1 MKSVLVCLA
10 AIVGT
15 GCGASMAAD
24 TTRSDSSNTVGTPSS
39 PDEAEADTTDAAGS
53 IPTTTLAPSTS
64 GPTDPTIAVTP
75 RPTTTT
81 DPTITLPTATTPTT
95 STITATTE
103 PPVRSGAIVS
113 PTATVGD
120 PLSISIPAIGVE
132 SVLLPTGYLEDGT
145 VDVPKDPSIAGW
157 FEPGPRPG
165 ERGPA
170 VVMGHVDSRKYGP
183 GVFYRLRDIEVGDV
197 ATIETTSGPVRFVVR
212 SVEQFP
218 KHEFPTARVYG
229 PVPEAALRLIT
240 CGGSFDSSVRS
251 YRDNIV
257 AFLVPEVGA

>member
-1 MKSVLVCLA
+1 
-10 AIVGT
+10 
-15 GCGASMAAD
+15 MAAD
-24 TTRSDSSNTVGTPSS
+24 AAPADSANTVATPSS
-39 PDEAEADTTDAAGS
+39 PDEAEADTAAGAVP
-53 IPTTTLAPSTS
+53 ITTTTTVVAPTS
-64 GPTDPTIAVTP
+64 GPSDPAIVVTP
-75 RPTTTT
+75 RPTTTAVPN
-81 DPTITLPTATTPTT
+81 DTTSPTT
-95 STITATTE
+95 STTTTTTTTATTE

-113 PTATVGD
+113 PVATVGD

-132 SVLLPTGYLEDGT
+132 SVLLPTGYADDGT

-165 ERGPA
+165 ELGPA
-170 VVMGHVDSRKYGP
+170 VVMGHVDSRTYGP
-183 GVFYRLRDIEVGDV
+183 GVFYRLRDIEIGDI

-218 KHEFPTARVYG
+218 KDEFPTDLVYG

-240 CGGSFDSSVRS
+240 CGGAFDSSVRS

-257 AFLVPEVGA
+257 AFLVPDAAA

>member
-1 MKSVLVCLA
+1 MRSVLVCLV
-10 AIVGT
+10 AIFGT
-15 GCGASMAAD
+15 GCGGSMVAD
-24 TTRSDSSNTVGTPSS
+24 TKRS
-39 PDEAEADTTDAAGS
+39 EAESTVTAKS
-53 IPTTTLAPSTS
+53 IPTTTVAPPTP
-64 GPTDPTIAVTP
+64 GPTGTTIAVTP
-75 RPTTTT
+75 RATPPTTTPPTTTT
-81 DPTITLPTATTPTT
+81 SSTTPT
-95 STITATTE
+95 TTE

-113 PTATVGD
+113 PVATVGD

-132 SVLLPTGYLEDGT
+132 SVLLPTGYADDGT

-165 ERGPA
+165 ELGPA
-170 VVMGHVDSRKYGP
+170 VIMGHVDSRKYGP

-218 KHEFPTARVYG
+218 KQEFPTDLVYG

-257 AFLVPEVGA
+257 AFLVPEVGT